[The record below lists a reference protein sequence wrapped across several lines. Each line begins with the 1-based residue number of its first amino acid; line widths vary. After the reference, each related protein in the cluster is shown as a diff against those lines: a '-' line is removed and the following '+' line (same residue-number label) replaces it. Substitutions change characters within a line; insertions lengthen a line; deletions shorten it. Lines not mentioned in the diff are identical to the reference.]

1 MDHRDAQRLEAPE
14 RYFLGELPPEQRD
27 AFEAHYFDCA
37 ECASE
42 VRSLATLLEGARE
55 RLAASPP
62 RLRSFRWWPLAAA
75 AAVVLA
81 LGGAAYQAAVVV
93 PRLQAQVDGYR
104 SLRQVPSFFLSVS
117 RAEPQTVSLS
127 RQDREVVL
135 ALSRSSIQSFES
147 YDCELRDGDG
157 KAVTRSQLP
166 APPDAD
172 ELQVLLPT
180 AGLSP
185 GPYVLRLAGVEAGS
199 VAAPIEVA
207 RYHFVV
213 RFEDEEVRR

>member
-1 MDHRDAQRLEAPE
+1 MDHREAQRLEAPE
-14 RYFLGELPPEQRD
+14 RYFLGELPPEERD

-62 RLRSFRWWPLAAA
+62 RSRPFRWWPLAAA

-93 PRLQAQVDGYR
+93 PRLQAQVDAYR

-147 YDCELRDGDG
+147 YECELTDGDG